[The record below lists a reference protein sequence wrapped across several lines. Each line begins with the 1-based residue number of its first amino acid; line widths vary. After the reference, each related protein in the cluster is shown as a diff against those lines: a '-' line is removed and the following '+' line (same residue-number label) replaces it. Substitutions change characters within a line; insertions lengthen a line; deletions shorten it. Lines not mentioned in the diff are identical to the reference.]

1 MLSIAEIEQINQKLN
16 PELALSLSL
25 DNTERMESPLL
36 RSGFSPS
43 TDMWKLILFYNS
55 SLEEIKKV
63 IPFSFI
69 PLLGNFA
76 ILFIK
81 EKDIPSFLTFPQIL
95 YVELSR
101 PIYENSLT
109 GINASCLPD
118 YNIIT
123 RRNVNATALTGKG
136 TAIAVLDSGVD
147 YRHPD
152 FRNADG
158 STRILAYW
166 DQSLPFTPFNNEETN
181 SNNSNN
187 NTQNNSTT
195 GIPNSHMTQG
205 NNTSTK
211 RDTILNRILD
221 TDNPYKLGVIFSEE
235 DLNRLLIPGT
245 NSVSSDYGLPSE
257 DIFGYGVQLPSP
269 SEDISGHGTHI
280 AGICA
285 GNGRASNGNNQG
297 VAPESSLI
305 VVKLKNETT
314 SVYTDYANF
323 MMAVDFAVRFA
334 NSRSLPLSI
343 NISYGSN
350 DGSHTG
356 NSLLEL
362 FMEQVSLYGKNVI
375 CVATG
380 NEGLTR
386 RHTSLS
392 ILPTIHSSATTFSSV
407 SSNPL
412 SHQKQP
418 SSSYPNQK
426 FFQGQAPSQIHI
438 SNRNIISS
446 QNTYGKSIAFTIAPD
461 ERNLYLEIWQ
471 SFADDFSYELF
482 APSGLENFTFPAV
495 PGIYTYTIA
504 ETTIHLTINNPTP
517 YQPFRQYFLSFSPH
531 GAVSSNIMNPD
542 TFVPNT
548 ATAPKFFMTNPTQT
562 NSTEPPQYE
571 TLQSKPL
578 QFITSGTWTLHV
590 TPAPTGKI
598 VDGRL
603 QFWLPSKE
611 ATNSATGFL
620 SPSSDMTFTIPSTAS
635 SVISV
640 SGYDSN
646 LDVFAPFSGQGFSN
660 NMNTKPDLCA
670 PAINIL
676 STAPGGGYTIRT
688 GTSMAAPFV
697 TGTAALLMQYG
708 IVNGNDPF
716 LYGEKVKAYLWKSA
730 RPLPAFSEYPNEKVG
745 WGALCLKYF

>member
-1 MLSIAEIEQINQKLN
+1 MLSIAEIEPINQKLN

-25 DNTERMESPLL
+25 DNAKRMKSSLL
-36 RSGFSPS
+36 GSGFSPS
-43 TDMWKLILFYNS
+43 TDMWKLILFYNG
-55 SLEEIKKV
+55 SLEEIKEV
-63 IPFSFI
+63 ISFSFI

-81 EKDIPSFLTFPQIL
+81 EKDVPAFLTFPQIL

-101 PIYENSLT
+101 PIYENALT
-109 GINASCLPD
+109 GIDASCLPD
-118 YNIIT
+118 YNIVT
-123 RRNVNATALTGKG
+123 GRNVNTTTLTGKG

-166 DQSLPFTPFNNEETN
+166 DQSLPFNSLTNNTTTFNNESTN
-181 SNNSNN
+181 STNFNNDNS
-187 NTQNNSTT
+187 QNNDTAASQNRHIVADNRANNKMDTFSNHNLVLDNSYNL
-195 GIPNSHMTQG
+195 GI
-205 NNTSTK
+205 
-211 RDTILNRILD
+211 
-221 TDNPYKLGVIFSEE
+221 IFSEE
-235 DLNRLLIPGT
+235 GLNHLLMT
-245 NSVSSDYGLPSE
+245 KSSSVSSDSSTFPVTIPAAELTFPSE
-257 DIFGYGVQLPSP
+257 GTSGYDSQLLSP

-305 VVKLKNETT
+305 VVKLKNETA
-314 SVYTDYANF
+314 SVYTDYANL
-323 MMAVDFAVRFA
+323 MMAVNFAVRFA

-356 NSLLEL
+356 SSLLEL

-375 CVATG
+375 CAATG

-386 RHTSLS
+386 RHASLNL
-392 ILPTIHSSATTFSSV
+392 LPTIHSSEIMFSSD
-407 SSNPL
+407 S
-412 SHQKQP
+412 
-418 SSSYPNQK
+418 
-426 FFQGQAPSQIHI
+426 SQIHN
-438 SNRNIISS
+438 SNRSVISS
-446 QNTYGKSIAFTIAPD
+446 KNIYSESMDFTIAPG

-482 APSGLENFTFPAV
+482 APSGLENFIFPAT

-504 ETTIHLTINNPTP
+504 NTTIYLTINNPTP
-517 YQPFRQYFLSFSPH
+517 YQPFRQYFLSFSPNNT
-531 GAVSSNIMNPD
+531 VFSNN
-542 TFVPNT
+542 
-548 ATAPKFFMTNPTQT
+548 TNPAQP
-562 NSTEPPQYE
+562 NFTEP
-571 TLQSKPL
+571 LQQEAL
-578 QFITSGTWTLHV
+578 QFITSGTWTLRI
-590 TPAPTGKI
+590 TPTPTGKI
-598 VDGRL
+598 VDGQL

-620 SPSSDMTFTIPSTAS
+620 SPSYDMTFTIPSTAS

-660 NMNTKPDLCA
+660 AMNTKPDLCA
-670 PAINIL
+670 PAVNIL
-676 STAPGGGYTIRT
+676 STAPNGGYTIRT

-697 TGTAALLMQYG
+697 TGASALLMQYG
-708 IVNGNDPF
+708 IINGNDPF

-730 RPLPAFSEYPNEKVG
+730 RPLPAFLEYPNEKVG
-745 WGALCLKYF
+745 WGALCLKNFFSQ

>member
-25 DNTERMESPLL
+25 DNTKRMESSLL
-36 RSGFSPS
+36 GSGFSPS
-43 TDMWKLILFYNS
+43 TDMWKLILFYNG
-55 SLEEIKKV
+55 SLEGIKEV
-63 IPFSFI
+63 ISFSFI

-81 EKDIPSFLTFPQIL
+81 EKDIPAFLTFPQIL

-101 PIYENSLT
+101 PIYENALT
-109 GINASCLPD
+109 GIDASCLPD
-118 YNIIT
+118 YNIVT
-123 RRNVNATALTGKG
+123 GRNVNATTLTGKG

-147 YRHPD
+147 YRHSD

-158 STRILAYW
+158 STKILAYW
-166 DQSLPFTPFNNEETN
+166 DQSLPFNPLTNNNTTFNNEDTNSTN
-181 SNNSNN
+181 SNNDNS
-187 NTQNNSTT
+187 QNNDTAANQNRH
-195 GIPNSHMTQG
+195 IIVDDRA
-205 NNTSTK
+205 NN
-211 RDTILNRILD
+211 RLD
-221 TDNPYKLGVIFSEE
+221 TFSKRSLDIDTPYNLGIIFSEE
-235 DLNRLLIPGT
+235 DLNRLLMSTP
-245 NSVSSDYGLPSE
+245 DYNT
-257 DIFGYGVQLPSP
+257 QLLAP

-297 VAPESSLI
+297 VAPESALI
-305 VVKLKNETT
+305 VVKLKNETA
-314 SVYTDYANF
+314 SIYTDYANL

-334 NSRSLPLSI
+334 DSRSLPLSV

-350 DGSHTG
+350 NGSHTG
-356 NSLLEL
+356 SSLLEL

-386 RHTSLS
+386 RHAS
-392 ILPTIHSSATTFSSV
+392 
-407 SSNPL
+407 
-412 SHQKQP
+412 
-418 SSSYPNQK
+418 
-426 FFQGQAPSQIHI
+426 SQIHN
-438 SNRNIISS
+438 SNRSILSNK
-446 QNTYGKSIAFTIAPD
+446 NTYNESIAFTIAPN
-461 ERNLYLEIWQ
+461 ERSLYLEIWQ
-471 SFADDFSYELF
+471 AFADDFSYELF
-482 APSGLENFTFPAV
+482 APSGLESFVFPAAS
-495 PGIYTYTIA
+495 GIYTYRIA
-504 ETTIHLTINNPTP
+504 DTTIYLTINNPTP
-517 YQPFRQYFLSFSPH
+517 YQPFRQYFLSFS
-531 GAVSSNIMNPD
+531 SN
-542 TFVPNT
+542 TT
-548 ATAPKFFMTNPTQT
+548 
-562 NSTEPPQYE
+562 
-571 TLQSKPL
+571 
-578 QFITSGTWTLHV
+578 FITSGTWTLRV
-590 TPAPTGKI
+590 TPIPTGKI

-640 SGYDSN
+640 SGYDSS
-646 LDVFAPFSGQGFSN
+646 LDIFAPFSGQGFSN

-670 PAINIL
+670 PAVNIL

-697 TGTAALLMQYG
+697 TGAAALLMQYG

-730 RPLPAFSEYPNEKVG
+730 KPLPAFSEYPNEKIG
-745 WGALCLKYF
+745 WGRLCLKNSLPSV

>member
-1 MLSIAEIEQINQKLN
+1 MLSITEIEQINQKLN

-25 DNTERMESPLL
+25 DNAKRMESSLL

-43 TDMWKLILFYNS
+43 TDMWKLILFYNG
-55 SLEEIKKV
+55 SLEEIKEM
-63 IPFSFI
+63 ISFSFI

-81 EKDIPSFLTFPQIL
+81 EKDIPSFLTFPQVL

-101 PIYENSLT
+101 PIYENALT
-109 GINASCLPD
+109 GIDASCFPD
-118 YNIIT
+118 YNIVT
-123 RRNVNATALTGKG
+123 GRNVNTTTLTGKG

-166 DQSLPFTPFNNEETN
+166 DQSLPFASFNKENTN
-181 SNNSNN
+181 SNSSNSDNFQYISITDN
-187 NTQNNSTT
+187 QNNYIAADNKT
-195 GIPNSHMTQG
+195 
-205 NNTSTK
+205 NTR
-211 RDTILNRILD
+211 RDTISKHSFTI
-221 TDNPYKLGVIFSEE
+221 DNPYNLGVIFSEE
-235 DLNRLLIPGT
+235 DLNRLLMPKSS
-245 NSVSSDYGLPSE
+245 SVPSGSSAFSVTAPATEL
-257 DIFGYGVQLPSP
+257 LSP

-280 AGICA
+280 AGICS

-305 VVKLKNETT
+305 VVKLKNETA
-314 SVYTDYANF
+314 SVYTDYANL

-356 NSLLEL
+356 SSLLEL

-375 CVATG
+375 CAATG
-380 NEGLTR
+380 NEGLSR
-386 RHTSLS
+386 RHASLN
-392 ILPTIHSSATTFSSV
+392 T
-407 SSNPL
+407 
-412 SHQKQP
+412 
-418 SSSYPNQK
+418 
-426 FFQGQAPSQIHI
+426 I
-438 SNRNIISS
+438 SN
-446 QNTYGKSIAFTIAPD
+446 QNTYDKSIDFTVAPG
-461 ERNLYLEIWQ
+461 ERSLYLEIWQ
-471 SFADDFSYELF
+471 AFADDFSYELF
-482 APSGLENFTFPAV
+482 APSGLESFVFPAV
-495 PGIYTYTIA
+495 PGIYAYMIA
-504 ETTIHLTINNPTP
+504 DTTIYLTINNPTP
-517 YQPFRQYFLSFSPH
+517 YQPFRQYFLSFS
-531 GAVSSNIMNPD
+531 SN
-542 TFVPNT
+542 TT
-548 ATAPKFFMTNPTQT
+548 
-562 NSTEPPQYE
+562 
-571 TLQSKPL
+571 
-578 QFITSGTWTLHV
+578 FITSGTWALHIAS
-590 TPAPTGKI
+590 TPTGKI

-640 SGYDSN
+640 SGYDSS

-660 NMNTKPDLCA
+660 NRNTKPDLCA
-670 PAINIL
+670 PAVNIL

-697 TGTAALLMQYG
+697 TGAAALLMQHG

-716 LYGEKVKAYLWKSA
+716 LYGEKTKAYLWKSA

-745 WGALCLKYF
+745 WGALCFK

>member
-1 MLSIAEIEQINQKLN
+1 MLSITEIEQINQKLN

-25 DNTERMESPLL
+25 DNAKRMESSLL
-36 RSGFSPS
+36 HSGFSPS
-43 TDMWKLILFYNS
+43 TDMWKLILFYNG
-55 SLEEIKKV
+55 SLEEIKEM
-63 IPFSFI
+63 ISFSFI

-81 EKDIPSFLTFPQIL
+81 EKDIPSFLTFPQVL

-101 PIYENSLT
+101 PLYENALT
-109 GINASCLPD
+109 GIDASCFPD
-118 YNIIT
+118 YNIVT
-123 RRNVNATALTGKG
+123 GRNVNATTLTGKG

-152 FRNADG
+152 FRNVDG

-166 DQSLPFTPFNNEETN
+166 DQSLPFASFNKENTN
-181 SNNSNN
+181 SNSSNSDNFQYISTTN
-187 NTQNNSTT
+187 SQNNYIAADNRTNTRRNNFSNHSST
-195 GIPNSHMTQG
+195 I
-205 NNTSTK
+205 
-211 RDTILNRILD
+211 
-221 TDNPYKLGVIFSEE
+221 DNPYNLGVIFSEE
-235 DLNRLLIPGT
+235 DLNRLLMPKSSSAPSDSST
-245 NSVSSDYGLPSE
+245 FSVTVPATEL
-257 DIFGYGVQLPSP
+257 LSP

-280 AGICA
+280 AGICS

-305 VVKLKNETT
+305 VVKLKNETA
-314 SVYTDYANF
+314 SVYTDYANL

-356 NSLLEL
+356 SSLLEL

-375 CVATG
+375 CAATG
-380 NEGLTR
+380 NEGLSR
-386 RHTSLS
+386 RHASLN
-392 ILPTIHSSATTFSSV
+392 T
-407 SSNPL
+407 
-412 SHQKQP
+412 
-418 SSSYPNQK
+418 
-426 FFQGQAPSQIHI
+426 I
-438 SNRNIISS
+438 SN
-446 QNTYGKSIAFTIAPD
+446 QNTYDKSIDFTVAPG
-461 ERNLYLEIWQ
+461 ERSLYLEIWQ
-471 SFADDFSYELF
+471 AFADDFSYELF
-482 APSGLENFTFPAV
+482 APSGLESFVFPAV
-495 PGIYTYTIA
+495 PGIYAYMIA
-504 ETTIHLTINNPTP
+504 DTTIYLTINNPTP
-517 YQPFRQYFLSFSPH
+517 YQPFRQYFLSFS
-531 GAVSSNIMNPD
+531 SN
-542 TFVPNT
+542 TT
-548 ATAPKFFMTNPTQT
+548 
-562 NSTEPPQYE
+562 
-571 TLQSKPL
+571 
-578 QFITSGTWTLHV
+578 FITSGTWALHI
-590 TPAPTGKI
+590 ASIPTGKI

-660 NMNTKPDLCA
+660 NRHTKPDLCA
-670 PAINIL
+670 PAVNIL

-697 TGTAALLMQYG
+697 TGAAALLMQHG

-716 LYGEKVKAYLWKSA
+716 LYGEKAKAYLWKSA

-745 WGALCLKYF
+745 WGALCFK

>member
-1 MLSIAEIEQINQKLN
+1 MLSITEIEKINQKLN

-25 DNTERMESPLL
+25 DNTKRMESSLL

-43 TDMWKLILFYNS
+43 TDIWKLILFYNG
-55 SLEEIKKV
+55 SLEEIKEA
-63 IPFSFI
+63 ISFSFI

-81 EKDIPSFLTFPQIL
+81 ENDILSFLTFPQIL

-101 PIYENSLT
+101 PIYENVLT
-109 GINASCLPD
+109 GIDASCLPD

-123 RRNVNATALTGKG
+123 GRNINATTLTGKG
-136 TAIAVLDSGVD
+136 TAIAVLDSGAD

-152 FRNADG
+152 FRNVDG

-166 DQSLPFTPFNNEETN
+166 DQSLPFASFDVENTNNN
-181 SNNSNN
+181 DSNNDKS
-187 NTQNNSTT
+187 QNISTT
-195 GIPNSHMTQG
+195 DSQNRTIATDNKI
-205 NNTSTK
+205 NTSS
-211 RDTILNRILD
+211 DTISNHNLVL
-221 TDNPYKLGVIFSEE
+221 DNPYNLGVIFSKE
-235 DLNRLLIPGT
+235 DLNRLLMT
-245 NSVSSDYGLPSE
+245 DTRFVSSDSSTFSVTSPDTKLT
-257 DIFGYGVQLPSP
+257 SP

-305 VVKLKNETT
+305 VVKLKNETA
-314 SVYTDYANF
+314 SVYTDYANL

-334 NSRSLPLSI
+334 NSRSIPLSI

-356 NSLLEL
+356 SSLLEL

-375 CVATG
+375 SVATG

-392 ILPTIHSSATTFSSV
+392 TLSNILSSEI
-407 SSNPL
+407 N
-412 SHQKQP
+412 
-418 SSSYPNQK
+418 SSSISFNQIFYK
-426 FFQGQAPSQIHI
+426 NQPPYHSQIFPQHQVPSQIYNSNNSNLNTI
-438 SNRNIISS
+438 SV
-446 QNTYGKSIAFTIAPD
+446 QNTYDKSIAFTIAPG

-471 SFADDFSYELF
+471 AFADDFSYELF
-482 APSGLENFTFPAV
+482 IPSGLESFTFPSA

-504 ETTIHLTINNPTP
+504 NTTIYLTINNPTP
-517 YQPFRQYFLSFSPH
+517 YQPFRQYFLSFS
-531 GAVSSNIMNPD
+531 SN
-542 TFVPNT
+542 TT
-548 ATAPKFFMTNPTQT
+548 
-562 NSTEPPQYE
+562 
-571 TLQSKPL
+571 
-578 QFITSGTWTLHV
+578 FITSGTWTLHI
-590 TPAPTGKI
+590 TPMPTGKI

-611 ATNSATGFL
+611 STNSATGFL
-620 SPSSDMTFTIPSTAS
+620 SPSSDMTFTIPSTTS

-670 PAINIL
+670 PAVNIL

-697 TGTAALLMQYG
+697 TGAAALLMQYG
-708 IVNGNDPF
+708 IINGNDPF

-745 WGALCLKYF
+745 WGALCLKNFFTYQ

>member
-1 MLSIAEIEQINQKLN
+1 MLSITEIEQINQKLN

-25 DNTERMESPLL
+25 DNAKRMESSLL
-36 RSGFSPS
+36 HSGFSPS
-43 TDMWKLILFYNS
+43 TDMWKLILFYNG

-63 IPFSFI
+63 ISFSFI

-81 EKDIPSFLTFPQIL
+81 EKDIPSFLTFPQVL

-101 PIYENSLT
+101 PIYENALT
-109 GINASCLPD
+109 GIDASCFPD
-118 YNIIT
+118 YNIVT
-123 RRNVNATALTGKG
+123 GRNVNTTTLTGKG

-166 DQSLPFTPFNNEETN
+166 DQSLPFASFNKENTN
-181 SNNSNN
+181 SNSSNSDNFQYISTTN
-187 NTQNNSTT
+187 SQNNYIAADNRTNTRRNNFSNHSST
-195 GIPNSHMTQG
+195 I
-205 NNTSTK
+205 
-211 RDTILNRILD
+211 
-221 TDNPYKLGVIFSEE
+221 DNPYNLGVIFSEE
-235 DLNRLLIPGT
+235 DLNRLLMPKSSSAPSDSST
-245 NSVSSDYGLPSE
+245 FSVTVPATEL
-257 DIFGYGVQLPSP
+257 LSP
-269 SEDISGHGTHI
+269 SEDVSGHGTHI
-280 AGICA
+280 AGICS

-305 VVKLKNETT
+305 VVKLKNETS
-314 SVYTDYANF
+314 SVYTDYANL

-356 NSLLEL
+356 SSLLEL

-375 CVATG
+375 CAATG
-380 NEGLTR
+380 NEGLSR
-386 RHTSLS
+386 RHASLN
-392 ILPTIHSSATTFSSV
+392 T
-407 SSNPL
+407 
-412 SHQKQP
+412 
-418 SSSYPNQK
+418 
-426 FFQGQAPSQIHI
+426 I
-438 SNRNIISS
+438 SN
-446 QNTYGKSIAFTIAPD
+446 QNTYDKSIDFTIAPG
-461 ERNLYLEIWQ
+461 ERSLYLEIWQ
-471 SFADDFSYELF
+471 AFADDFSYELF
-482 APSGLENFTFPAV
+482 APSGLESFVFPAV
-495 PGIYTYTIA
+495 PGIYAYMIA
-504 ETTIHLTINNPTP
+504 DTTIYLTINNPTP
-517 YQPFRQYFLSFSPH
+517 YQPFRQYFLSFS
-531 GAVSSNIMNPD
+531 SN
-542 TFVPNT
+542 TT
-548 ATAPKFFMTNPTQT
+548 
-562 NSTEPPQYE
+562 
-571 TLQSKPL
+571 
-578 QFITSGTWTLHV
+578 FITSGTWALHI
-590 TPAPTGKI
+590 ASIPTGKI

-640 SGYDSN
+640 SGYDSS

-660 NMNTKPDLCA
+660 NRNTKPDLCA
-670 PAINIL
+670 PAVNIL

-697 TGTAALLMQYG
+697 TGAAALLMQHG

-716 LYGEKVKAYLWKSA
+716 LYGEKTKAYLWKSA

-745 WGALCLKYF
+745 WGALCFK

>member
-1 MLSIAEIEQINQKLN
+1 MLSITEIEQINQKLN

-25 DNTERMESPLL
+25 DNTKRMESSLL

-43 TDMWKLILFYNS
+43 TDMWKLILFYNG
-55 SLEEIKKV
+55 SLEEIKEM
-63 IPFSFI
+63 ISFSFI

-81 EKDIPSFLTFPQIL
+81 EKDIPSFLTFPQVL

-101 PIYENSLT
+101 PIYENALT
-109 GINASCLPD
+109 GIDASCFPD
-118 YNIIT
+118 YNIVT
-123 RRNVNATALTGKG
+123 GRNVNATTLTGKG

-152 FRNADG
+152 FRNVDG

-166 DQSLPFTPFNNEETN
+166 DQSLPFASFNKENTNRNSSNSDKFQYISTTN
-181 SNNSNN
+181 S
-187 NTQNNSTT
+187 QNNYIAADNRT
-195 GIPNSHMTQG
+195 
-205 NNTSTK
+205 NTR
-211 RDTILNRILD
+211 RDTLSKHSFAI
-221 TDNPYKLGVIFSEE
+221 DNPYNLGVIFSEE
-235 DLNRLLIPGT
+235 DLNRLLMPKSS
-245 NSVSSDYGLPSE
+245 SVPSDSSTFSVTAPATEL
-257 DIFGYGVQLPSP
+257 LSP

-280 AGICA
+280 AGICS

-305 VVKLKNETT
+305 VVKLKNETA
-314 SVYTDYANF
+314 SVYSDYANL

-334 NSRSLPLSI
+334 KSRSLPLSI

-356 NSLLEL
+356 SSLLEL

-386 RHTSLS
+386 RHASLN
-392 ILPTIHSSATTFSSV
+392 TI
-407 SSNPL
+407 
-412 SHQKQP
+412 
-418 SSSYPNQK
+418 PN
-426 FFQGQAPSQIHI
+426 
-438 SNRNIISS
+438 
-446 QNTYGKSIAFTIAPD
+446 QNTYDKSIDFTIAPG
-461 ERNLYLEIWQ
+461 ERSLYLEIWQ
-471 SFADDFSYELF
+471 AFADDFSYELF
-482 APSGLENFTFPAV
+482 APSGLESFVFPAV
-495 PGIYTYTIA
+495 PGIYSYMIA
-504 ETTIHLTINNPTP
+504 DTTIYLTINNPTP
-517 YQPFRQYFLSFSPH
+517 YQPFRQYFLSFS
-531 GAVSSNIMNPD
+531 SN
-542 TFVPNT
+542 TT
-548 ATAPKFFMTNPTQT
+548 
-562 NSTEPPQYE
+562 
-571 TLQSKPL
+571 
-578 QFITSGTWTLHV
+578 FITSGTWALHIAS
-590 TPAPTGKI
+590 TPTGKI

-646 LDVFAPFSGQGFSN
+646 LDVFASFSGQGFSN
-660 NMNTKPDLCA
+660 NRHTKPDLCA
-670 PAINIL
+670 PAVNIL

-697 TGTAALLMQYG
+697 TGAAALLMQHG

-716 LYGEKVKAYLWKSA
+716 LYGEKTKAYLWKSA
-730 RPLPAFSEYPNEKVG
+730 RPLPAFSEYPNKKAG
-745 WGALCLKYF
+745 WGALCLK

>member
-1 MLSIAEIEQINQKLN
+1 MLSITEIEQINQKLN

-25 DNTERMESPLL
+25 DNAKRMESSLL
-36 RSGFSPS
+36 HSGFSPS
-43 TDMWKLILFYNS
+43 TDMWKLILFYNG

-63 IPFSFI
+63 ISFSFI

-81 EKDIPSFLTFPQIL
+81 EKDIPSFLTFPQVL

-101 PIYENSLT
+101 PIYENALT
-109 GINASCLPD
+109 GIDASCFPD
-118 YNIIT
+118 YNIVT
-123 RRNVNATALTGKG
+123 GRNVNATTLTGKG

-152 FRNADG
+152 FRNVDG

-166 DQSLPFTPFNNEETN
+166 DQSLPFASFNKENTN
-181 SNNSNN
+181 SNSSNSDNFQYISTTN
-187 NTQNNSTT
+187 SQNNYIAADNRTNTRRNNFSNHSST
-195 GIPNSHMTQG
+195 I
-205 NNTSTK
+205 
-211 RDTILNRILD
+211 
-221 TDNPYKLGVIFSEE
+221 DNPYNLGVIFSEE
-235 DLNRLLIPGT
+235 DLNRLLMPKSS
-245 NSVSSDYGLPSE
+245 SVPSDSSTFSVTVPATEL
-257 DIFGYGVQLPSP
+257 LSP

-280 AGICA
+280 AGICS

-305 VVKLKNETT
+305 VVKLKNETS
-314 SVYTDYANF
+314 SVYTDYANL

-356 NSLLEL
+356 SSLLEL

-375 CVATG
+375 CAATG
-380 NEGLTR
+380 NEGLSR
-386 RHTSLS
+386 RHASLN
-392 ILPTIHSSATTFSSV
+392 T
-407 SSNPL
+407 
-412 SHQKQP
+412 
-418 SSSYPNQK
+418 
-426 FFQGQAPSQIHI
+426 I
-438 SNRNIISS
+438 SN
-446 QNTYGKSIAFTIAPD
+446 QNTYDKSIDFTIAPG
-461 ERNLYLEIWQ
+461 ERSLYLEIWQ
-471 SFADDFSYELF
+471 AFADDFSYELF
-482 APSGLENFTFPAV
+482 APSGLESFVFPAV
-495 PGIYTYTIA
+495 PGIYAYMIA
-504 ETTIHLTINNPTP
+504 DTTIYLTINNPTP
-517 YQPFRQYFLSFSPH
+517 YQPFRQYFLSFS
-531 GAVSSNIMNPD
+531 SN
-542 TFVPNT
+542 TT
-548 ATAPKFFMTNPTQT
+548 
-562 NSTEPPQYE
+562 
-571 TLQSKPL
+571 
-578 QFITSGTWTLHV
+578 FITSGTWALHIES
-590 TPAPTGKI
+590 TPTGKI

-620 SPSSDMTFTIPSTAS
+620 VPSSDMTFTIPSTAS

-640 SGYDSN
+640 SGYDSS

-660 NMNTKPDLCA
+660 NRHTKPDLCA
-670 PAINIL
+670 PAVNIL

-697 TGTAALLMQYG
+697 TGAAALLMQHG

-716 LYGEKVKAYLWKSA
+716 LYGEKTKAYLWKSA
-730 RPLPAFSEYPNEKVG
+730 RPLPAFSEYPNEKIG
-745 WGALCLKYF
+745 WGALCLRNIF

>member
-25 DNTERMESPLL
+25 DNTVRMESSLL
-36 RSGFSPS
+36 GSGFSPD
-43 TDMWKLILFYNS
+43 TDIWKLILFYNG
-55 SLEEIKKV
+55 SLEEIKEV
-63 IPFSFI
+63 LSFTVI

-81 EKDIPSFLTFPQIL
+81 EEDIPSFLTFPQIL
-95 YVELSR
+95 YMELSR
-101 PIYENSLT
+101 PIYENALT
-109 GINASCLPD
+109 GINASCFPD
-118 YNIIT
+118 YNIVT
-123 RRNVNATALTGKG
+123 GRNVNATTLTGKG

-166 DQSLPFTPFNNEETN
+166 DQSLPFASFNNE
-181 SNNSNN
+181 NNIN
-187 NTQNNSTT
+187 
-195 GIPNSHMTQG
+195 
-205 NNTSTK
+205 
-211 RDTILNRILD
+211 
-221 TDNPYKLGVIFSEE
+221 NPYNLGVIFSEE
-235 DLNRLLIPGT
+235 DLNRLLMPKISSISSNSSTFPVTEPAAKLTSSSEGTPSHDTQLIP
-245 NSVSSDYGLPSE
+245 PSE
-257 DIFGYGVQLPSP
+257 NISNHSIELLSP
-269 SEDISGHGTHI
+269 SEDTSGHGTHI

-305 VVKLKNETT
+305 VVKLKNEAA
-314 SVYTDYANF
+314 SVYTDYANL
-323 MMAVDFAVRFA
+323 MMAVDFVVRFA
-334 NSRSLPLSI
+334 TSRSLPLSI

-356 NSLLEL
+356 SSLLEL

-375 CVATG
+375 SVATG

-386 RHTSLS
+386 RHASLNL
-392 ILPTIHSSATTFSSV
+392 LPSIHSSEIILSST
-407 SSNPL
+407 S
-412 SHQKQP
+412 
-418 SSSYPNQK
+418 
-426 FFQGQAPSQIHI
+426 SQIHN
-438 SNRNIISS
+438 SNRNIIST
-446 QNTYGKSIAFTIAPD
+446 QNTYRKSIAFTIAPN
-461 ERNLYLEIWQ
+461 EQSLYLEIWQ
-471 SFADDFSYELF
+471 AFADDFSYELF
-482 APSGLENFTFPAV
+482 APSGLESFTFPTS
-495 PGIYTYTIA
+495 PGIYTYMIA
-504 ETTIHLTINNPTP
+504 NTTIYLTINNPTP
-517 YQPFRQYFLSFSPH
+517 YQPFRQYFLSLRPNDII
-531 GAVSSNIMNPD
+531 SSNSIKPD
-542 TFVPNT
+542 IFTPNII
-548 ATAPKFFMTNPTQT
+548 PTNPANEKRSFISNPSQT
-562 NSTEPPQYE
+562 NFDGI
-571 TLQSKPL
+571 LQHQSLP
-578 QFITSGTWTLHV
+578 FITSGTWTLHV
-590 TPAPTGKI
+590 SSTPTGKI

-620 SPSSDMTFTIPSTAS
+620 SPSSAMTFTIPSTSS

-640 SGYDSN
+640 SGYDSS
-646 LDVFAPFSGQGFSN
+646 LDIFAPFSGQGFSN

-670 PAINIL
+670 PAVNIL
-676 STAPGGGYTIRT
+676 STAPGGAYTIRT

-697 TGTAALLMQYG
+697 TGAAALLMQYG

-745 WGALCLKYF
+745 WGRLCLESSLTGV

>member
-1 MLSIAEIEQINQKLN
+1 MLSITEIEQINQKLN

-25 DNTERMESPLL
+25 DNAKRMESSLL
-36 RSGFSPS
+36 HSGFSPS
-43 TDMWKLILFYNS
+43 TDMWKLILFYNG

-63 IPFSFI
+63 ISFSFI

-81 EKDIPSFLTFPQIL
+81 EKDIPSFLTFPQVL

-101 PIYENSLT
+101 PIYENALT
-109 GINASCLPD
+109 GIDASCFPD
-118 YNIIT
+118 YNIVT
-123 RRNVNATALTGKG
+123 GRNVNTTTLTGKG

-166 DQSLPFTPFNNEETN
+166 DQSLPFASFNKENTN
-181 SNNSNN
+181 SNSSNSDNFQYISTTN
-187 NTQNNSTT
+187 SQNNYIAADNRTNTRRNNFSNHSST
-195 GIPNSHMTQG
+195 I
-205 NNTSTK
+205 
-211 RDTILNRILD
+211 
-221 TDNPYKLGVIFSEE
+221 DNPYNLGVIFSEE
-235 DLNRLLIPGT
+235 DLNRLLMPKSSSAPSDSST
-245 NSVSSDYGLPSE
+245 FSVTVPATEL
-257 DIFGYGVQLPSP
+257 LSP

-280 AGICA
+280 AGICS

-305 VVKLKNETT
+305 VVKLKNETA
-314 SVYTDYANF
+314 SVYTDYANL

-356 NSLLEL
+356 SSLLEL

-375 CVATG
+375 CAATG
-380 NEGLTR
+380 NEGLSR
-386 RHTSLS
+386 RHASLN
-392 ILPTIHSSATTFSSV
+392 T
-407 SSNPL
+407 
-412 SHQKQP
+412 
-418 SSSYPNQK
+418 
-426 FFQGQAPSQIHI
+426 I
-438 SNRNIISS
+438 SN
-446 QNTYGKSIAFTIAPD
+446 QNTYDKSIDFTVAPG
-461 ERNLYLEIWQ
+461 ERSLYLEIWQ
-471 SFADDFSYELF
+471 AFADDFSYELF
-482 APSGLENFTFPAV
+482 APSGLESFVFPAV
-495 PGIYTYTIA
+495 PGIYAYMIA
-504 ETTIHLTINNPTP
+504 DTTIYLTINNPTP
-517 YQPFRQYFLSFSPH
+517 YQPFRQYFLSFS
-531 GAVSSNIMNPD
+531 SN
-542 TFVPNT
+542 TT
-548 ATAPKFFMTNPTQT
+548 
-562 NSTEPPQYE
+562 
-571 TLQSKPL
+571 
-578 QFITSGTWTLHV
+578 FITSGTWALHI
-590 TPAPTGKI
+590 ASIPTGKI

-660 NMNTKPDLCA
+660 NRHTKPDLCA
-670 PAINIL
+670 PAVNIL

-697 TGTAALLMQYG
+697 TGAAALLMQHG

-716 LYGEKVKAYLWKSA
+716 LYGEKAKAYLWKSA

-745 WGALCLKYF
+745 WGALCFK

>member
-1 MLSIAEIEQINQKLN
+1 MLSITEIEQINQKLN

-25 DNTERMESPLL
+25 DNAKRMESSLL
-36 RSGFSPS
+36 HSGFSPS
-43 TDMWKLILFYNS
+43 TDMWKLILFYNG

-63 IPFSFI
+63 ISFSFI

-81 EKDIPSFLTFPQIL
+81 EKDIPSFLTFPQVL

-101 PIYENSLT
+101 PIYENALT
-109 GINASCLPD
+109 GIDASCFPD
-118 YNIIT
+118 YNIVT
-123 RRNVNATALTGKG
+123 GRNVNTTTLTGKG

-166 DQSLPFTPFNNEETN
+166 DQSLPFASFNKENTN
-181 SNNSNN
+181 SNSSNSDNFQYISTTN
-187 NTQNNSTT
+187 SQNNYIAADNRTNTRRNNFSNHSST
-195 GIPNSHMTQG
+195 I
-205 NNTSTK
+205 
-211 RDTILNRILD
+211 
-221 TDNPYKLGVIFSEE
+221 DNPYNLGVIFSEE
-235 DLNRLLIPGT
+235 DLNRLLMPKSSSAPSDSST
-245 NSVSSDYGLPSE
+245 FSVTVPATEL
-257 DIFGYGVQLPSP
+257 LSP

-280 AGICA
+280 AGICS

-305 VVKLKNETT
+305 VVKLKNETS
-314 SVYTDYANF
+314 SVYTDYANL

-356 NSLLEL
+356 SSLLEL

-375 CVATG
+375 CAATG
-380 NEGLTR
+380 NEGLSR
-386 RHTSLS
+386 RHASLN
-392 ILPTIHSSATTFSSV
+392 T
-407 SSNPL
+407 
-412 SHQKQP
+412 
-418 SSSYPNQK
+418 
-426 FFQGQAPSQIHI
+426 I
-438 SNRNIISS
+438 SN
-446 QNTYGKSIAFTIAPD
+446 QNTYDKSIDFTIAPG
-461 ERNLYLEIWQ
+461 ERSLYLEIWQ
-471 SFADDFSYELF
+471 AFADDFSYELF
-482 APSGLENFTFPAV
+482 APSGLESFVFPAV
-495 PGIYTYTIA
+495 PGIYAYMIA
-504 ETTIHLTINNPTP
+504 DTTIYLTINNPTP
-517 YQPFRQYFLSFSPH
+517 YQPFRQYFLSFS
-531 GAVSSNIMNPD
+531 SN
-542 TFVPNT
+542 TT
-548 ATAPKFFMTNPTQT
+548 
-562 NSTEPPQYE
+562 
-571 TLQSKPL
+571 
-578 QFITSGTWTLHV
+578 FITSGTWALHI
-590 TPAPTGKI
+590 ASIPTGKI

-640 SGYDSN
+640 SGYDSS

-660 NMNTKPDLCA
+660 NRNTKPDLCA
-670 PAINIL
+670 PAVNIL

-697 TGTAALLMQYG
+697 TGAAALLMQHG

-716 LYGEKVKAYLWKSA
+716 LYGEKTKAYLWKSA

-745 WGALCLKYF
+745 WGALCFK